1 MPEKLAKLGEGRDKE
16 RCMASLSQEMI
27 YETRDTLTGLADQ
40 AQARETIAQWQRDWP
55 HKSIACPMQAMM
67 ITLGRIDTVN
77 VAFGETAGDGALVE
91 VAQRIKHFAGDE
103 LESSSAWFAARLS
116 GGNFLLVAR

>member
-1 MPEKLAKLGEGRDKE
+1 
-16 RCMASLSQEMI
+16 MASLSQEMI

-91 VAQRIKHFAGDE
+91 IAQQPSLVLCRDVE
-103 LESSSAWFAARLS
+103 LALLDRQPPFELS
-116 GGNFLLVAR
+116 